1 MKRTQAFLLACFC
14 VAAVSIPTTAFAQG
28 VPRPPCL
35 WMDVGPEALQRDNPG
50 SVTAGPLLTP
60 GSYTVWVALKQNDPI
75 SPYSLWFPSGPFEVR
90 AGKKYLVRVEDG
102 SPPLVGWIEEHAR
115 LAPYRDPGAQGVVYF
130 NNATGRNKWYGIAV
144 CLGGGGPGAGVKI
157 AVSGFNFGFA
167 IDNGKRLTYSTN
179 GSSNST
185 VVKMDGQTTEFGHPN
200 GKVVEPFAPLPNG
213 GARSTWIL
221 NNVRFTQTLEPITSQ
236 TGARDTVLVRWMIR
250 NEDTKQHQVGLRVQ
264 LDTMIGQND
273 GVPFA
278 VPGMSDMITTTADF
292 PKQGPIPHFIQA
304 LEVPNL
310 KNPGTV
316 AHLSLQLG
324 GRIEAPGRVCLTHW
338 PGFNFLTWDV
348 PMRGLRDGTEDSAV
362 VLYWN
367 EASLAQNQEREI
379 GFSYG
384 LGDVKSTEGRIGTTT
399 VSNAVTGRSF
409 PVTVYVQ
416 DPVKGETLTLES
428 PPGVDIEGARTVAVP
443 PIPAASKE
451 RTSIVTWMAK
461 VPAAGKFEFTIR
473 SSTGETQRQT
483 LNVAIGTGAGEQQT
497 PVQQLIQ
504 QLQDPSETTRL
515 KAAKELG
522 KLGSAARE
530 AIPALNNALNDTDE
544 DVRIVAA
551 RSLKMIQAAGGPS
564 DQVQRLIRELQS
576 ADETVRLKAAK
587 DLGKLGSAAVEA
599 IPALQKAL
607 QDPDDDV
614 RRVAANSIRLIQA
627 GAGPSEALQKLIQ
640 QLNSPDELARLK
652 AAKDLAK
659 LGPAAKDALPAL
671 QKLLQDP
678 DEDVRRVAAN
688 AIDRIRGGPITD
700 PGVPTNVA
708 GTVWE
713 GSETLPGFGKL
724 KFQFEP
730 DGKAYMYDAKSKV
743 TGTWTQ
749 TGSQVK
755 VSFKDC
761 VYEGTINGDVL
772 AGNARFFD
780 GANWTFSVTRTANSA
795 PVSQHSNGFRFDFAR
810 GLKFIANAKAQKAI
824 GKLIDS
830 AKPAQPQQRGRRD

>member
-1 MKRTQAFLLACFC
+1 
-14 VAAVSIPTTAFAQG
+14 
-28 VPRPPCL
+28 
-35 WMDVGPEALQRDNPG
+35 MDVGPEALQKDNPG

-75 SPYSLWFPSGPFEVR
+75 SPYSLWFPSGPFEVS

-102 SPPLVGWIEEHAR
+102 AAPRVGWTEEHAR
-115 LAPYRDPGAQGVVYF
+115 LALYRNPGSQGAVYF
-130 NNATGRNKWYGIAV
+130 NNATGSNKWYGIAV

-157 AVSGFNFGFA
+157 AMSGFRFGFS

-185 VVKMDGQTTEFGHPN
+185 VVKMDGQTTEFGHPS

-221 NNVRFTQTLEPITSQ
+221 NNVRFTQTLEPVTSQ
-236 TGARDTVLVRWMIR
+236 TGARDTVLVRWLIR
-250 NEDTKQHQVGLRVQ
+250 NEDTKPHQVGLRLQ

-278 VPGMSDMITTTADF
+278 VPGMSDMVTTTADF

-348 PMRGLRDGTEDSAV
+348 PMRGLREGTEDSAV

-367 EASLAQNQEREI
+367 EAPLAQNQEREI

-399 VSNAVTGRSF
+399 VSNAVQGRSF

-416 DPVKGETLTLES
+416 DPVKGETLTVEP
-428 PPGVDIEGARTVAVP
+428 PPGVEIEGARTLAVP
-443 PIPAASKE
+443 PIPATSKE

-461 VPAAGKFEFTIR
+461 AIAAGKFEFTIR

-483 LNVAIGTGAGEQQT
+483 VNVAIGAVVVEQKP

-504 QLQDPSETTRL
+504 QLQDPSESTRL
-515 KAAKELG
+515 RAAKELG
-522 KLGSAARE
+522 KLGSEARE
-530 AIPALNNALNDTDE
+530 AIPALQKALKDTDE
-544 DVRIVAA
+544 DVRLVAA
-551 RSLKMIQAAGGPS
+551 RSLKMIQAAAGPS
-564 DQVQRLIRELQS
+564 ELVQRLIRELQS
-576 ADETVRLKAAK
+576 PDEIVRLKAAK
-587 DLGKLGSAAVEA
+587 DLGKLGSSAIDA
-599 IPALQKAL
+599 IPALQKL
-607 QDPDDDV
+607 SQDPDEDV

-627 GAGPSEALQKLIQ
+627 GAGPSEGLQKLIQ
-640 QLNSPDELARLK
+640 QLNSPDELTRLK

-659 LGPAAKDALPAL
+659 MGPAAKDALPAL

-678 DEDVRRVAAN
+678 DEDVRRVVASAME
-688 AIDRIRGGPITD
+688 RIRGGPITA
-700 PGVPTNVA
+700 PGVVGNVA
-708 GTVWE
+708 GTIWE

-724 KFQFEP
+724 KFQLEP
-730 DGKAYMYDAKSKV
+730 DGKAYMFDAKSKV

-749 TGSQVK
+749 TGNQVK
-755 VSFKDC
+755 ITFKDC
-761 VYEGTINGDVL
+761 VYDGTINGDVL

-780 GANWTFSVTRTANSA
+780 GATWTFSVTRVTAPA
-795 PVSQHSNGFRFDFAR
+795 PVSQHANEKRFAVREPKAYAD
-810 GLKFIANAKAQKAI
+810 AKAQKSSA
-824 GKLIDS
+824 GKVVPYN
-830 AKPAQPQQRGRRD
+830 AGQPVPRRNRD